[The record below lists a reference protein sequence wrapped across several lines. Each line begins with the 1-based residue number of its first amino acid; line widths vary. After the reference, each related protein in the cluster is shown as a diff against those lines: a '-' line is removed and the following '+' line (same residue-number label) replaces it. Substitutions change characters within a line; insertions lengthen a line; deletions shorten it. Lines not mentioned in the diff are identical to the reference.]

1 MVFVAACKSK
11 FVGSMFQKLGVKH
24 VICVREGAE
33 ILDDAVLYFTNR
45 FYKNIFNGET
55 VCAAFKIA

>member
-1 MVFVAACKSK
+1 
-11 FVGSMFQKLGVKH
+11 MFQKLGVKH